1 MEVSVQELE
10 KWEQG
15 SYRLIDMRSAESLNY
30 GTIPGAEHIDAERL
44 CVEPPE
50 NDGRRLVLVC
60 ARGQFSLDAAEALEA
75 LGYEA
80 YSLAGGYLAWLR
92 RQMEKQ
98 NADELCSRVETS
110 LRKRFRKRSGV
121 ISPRLSGSMSWCS
134 RATASRSAS
143 PAVRTPC

>member
-44 CVEPPE
+44 CVDPPE

-60 ARGQFSLDAAEALEA
+60 ARGQFSLDAAEALET

-98 NADELCSRVETS
+98 YCAARRIRSR
-110 LRKRFRKRSGV
+110 
-121 ISPRLSGSMSWCS
+121 
-134 RATASRSAS
+134 
-143 PAVRTPC
+143 

>member
-44 CVEPPE
+44 CVDPPE

-80 YSLAGGYLAWLR
+80 GA
-92 RQMEKQ
+92 
-98 NADELCSRVETS
+98 
-110 LRKRFRKRSGV
+110 
-121 ISPRLSGSMSWCS
+121 ISPRPSGSMSWCS